1 MTRVIQGRLSDVEPN
16 NPDDEE
22 DEPLATE
29 PPSCFP
35 QCIQNLQQLAREKD
49 DQNLNISMGDTLTL
63 AVLSGLVLE
72 TPNEETKLMTCKMLF
87 QLACIRS
94 LSLGER
100 RLKVQKVSD
109 LDSHNSF
116 LNRFCHV
123 TTFILRSAEWKDIT
137 DAWESDIHD
146 LVDGRVLHSC
156 AWEEIEVFLSVQI
169 DGRCDTLL
177 SVYKNISGFINSE
190 SSHLSKMKKKETIVS
205 TETHRSSTK
214 LLPFENK
221 VFDYHLA
228 NVHVAVED
236 ADDEVYEHT
245 VQDNT
250 HWHNRLRLGHP
261 KQQLSF
267 TKWRNPNR
275 SRQTRFRDME
285 QYAASLLNTKGNPLE
300 PSLILSPE
308 LQQKGDTKGKT
319 NMSTKGKKIADA
331 NKADRIAKDESLWA
345 ASWKNKAKEV
355 ESMNP
360 HLQVEE
366 IKSYIER
373 LDDRKREFLEPEVR
387 LLLLLLIISQ
397 WQERIIAHDNKI
409 RTAFA
414 TQAWDQIRIL
424 RQKVNQMTMPCYHE
438 FQKVCDKVHVVDN
451 PEPSLDLPKR
461 PLSFSLR
468 ADFVKSEQLGAPLD
482 FQKFQLLHC
491 GPLMDRQTGAK
502 PDDRVQFQPDKWQR
516 DVLDGLDQGHSIFVV
531 APTSAGKTF
540 ISLHAISKILKE
552 DDTGVLVYV
561 APTKALVNQIAA
573 EIHARFRKTYPSNSE
588 KTVWAIHTRDIRF
601 GDPLKCQVLV
611 TVPHM
616 LQIVSELPFLFGNLI
631 YYHDTNKFRRCYWHL
646 LMPKRGLP
654 VSKVLSSMKSIQSA
668 NLIMA
673 LYGNNYYYL
682 LHVESSHSLQQWETQ
697 TSSQIGCQ

>member
-1 MTRVIQGRLSDVEPN
+1 MEPS

-35 QCIQNLQQLAREKD
+35 QCIRSVQQLAREKD
-49 DQNLNISMGDTLTL
+49 DPNMNVSMREALTL

-72 TPNEETKLMTCKMLF
+72 TPNEETKLMACKMLF
-87 QLACIRS
+87 HLACIKA
-94 LSLGER
+94 LSLEER
-100 RLKVQKVSD
+100 RLKVQEVSD
-109 LDSHNSF
+109 LDSHNAF
-116 LNRFCHV
+116 LNKFCRAATV
-123 TTFILRSAEWKDIT
+123 ILRSAEWNDIT
-137 DAWESDIHD
+137 DACESDIHD
-146 LVDGRVLHSC
+146 LVDGRVLRSC
-156 AWEEIEVFLSVQI
+156 AWEDREAILSGKI

-177 SVYKNISGFINSE
+177 GVYKDISEFINRE
-190 SSHLSKMKKKETIVS
+190 DSHLCNIKKETTVVS
-205 TETHRSSTK
+205 TEGHKSSTR

-221 VFDYHLA
+221 VFDDHLA
-228 NVHVAVED
+228 SVHVAVED

-250 HWHNRLRLGHP
+250 HWHNRRRLGHP
-261 KQQLSF
+261 KQQPSF

-275 SRQTRFRDME
+275 WRQTRFRDME

-308 LQQKGDTKGKT
+308 LQQKGDTKGKD
-319 NMSTKGKKIADA
+319 NMSAKGKKIADA
-331 NKADRIAKDESLWA
+331 NKAGRIAKDESLWA
-345 ASWKNKAKEV
+345 ASWKKKAKEM
-355 ESMNP
+355 ENMSP

-366 IKSYIER
+366 VQSYIEK

-387 LLLLLLIISQ
+387 LFLLLLLISK
-397 WQERIIAHDNKI
+397 WQERTIAHESKI
-409 RTAFA
+409 RMAFA

-424 RQKVNQMTMPCYHE
+424 RQKVNQMTMPCYQE
-438 FQKVCDKVHVVDN
+438 FQKVCYKAHVVDN

-491 GPLMDRQTGAK
+491 GSLMDRQTGAK
-502 PDDRVQFQPDKWQR
+502 PDDRVQFHPDKWQR
-516 DVLDGLDQGHSIFVV
+516 DVLDELDQGHSIFVV

-540 ISLHAISKILKE
+540 ISFHAISKILQE
-552 DDTGVLVYV
+552 DDNGVLVYV

-573 EIHARFRKTYPSNSE
+573 EIHARFKKTYPPNSG

-601 GDPLKCQVLV
+601 GDPMKCQILV

-616 LQIVSELPFLFGNLI
+616 LQIVSELPFR
-631 YYHDTNKFRRCYWHL
+631 KFDL
-646 LMPKRGLP
+646 LSPD
-654 VSKVLSSMKSIQSA
+654 
-668 NLIMA
+668 
-673 LYGNNYYYL
+673 
-682 LHVESSHSLQQWETQ
+682 
-697 TSSQIGCQ
+697 